1 MENHLAALKGI
12 QLTMTVEDLAKIP
25 LPLYTAINGFLNK
38 NNTNGLVLHAVNSK
52 LIESDYECIYI
63 NIFVNH
69 RKVIAIL
76 DTGAPDNIVSS
87 KLVKAMKISPDL
99 PFNKVF
105 GIAGPNTTQA
115 QGAYSG
121 LTLKI
126 GRLMIQ
132 TPAIVFKNKSYDI
145 LLGSS
150 FLKKSKCKIDLETDT
165 FYFLGE
171 QIPMFYKKG
180 LPNEFERKK
189 NWVGV
194 KYTTGVLPV
203 QYSTTGSNIP
213 LIPQTVAAM
222 DGIHIRASKSTK
234 IPPHHQRLIETGLNF
249 KLPEGT
255 FGE

>member
-1 MENHLAALKGI
+1 M
-12 QLTMTVEDLAKIP
+12 
-25 LPLYTAINGFLNK
+25 
-38 NNTNGLVLHAVNSK
+38 HAVNSK

-105 GIAGPNTTQA
+105 GTAGPNTTQA

-132 TPAIVFKNKSYDI
+132 TPAIVLKNESYDI

-150 FLKKSKCKIDLETDT
+150 FLKKFKCKIDLETDT

-171 QIPMFYKKG
+171 QITMFYKKG
-180 LPNEFERKK
+180 LPNKFEQKK
-189 NWVGV
+189 N
-194 KYTTGVLPV
+194 
-203 QYSTTGSNIP
+203 
-213 LIPQTVAAM
+213 
-222 DGIHIRASKSTK
+222 
-234 IPPHHQRLIETGLNF
+234 
-249 KLPEGT
+249 
-255 FGE
+255 